1 MLEAQSKAIASRTSC
16 SLLPDRKVQE
26 LLPATVPPT
35 FQTPPDILKNMQGAD
50 NTVIIP
56 SILTALANAFG
67 EDLQIVNGYRG
78 FTFNHARVV
87 DTQANAVFG
96 TLKPDLTLYDP
107 R

>member
-1 MLEAQSKAIASRTSC
+1 
-16 SLLPDRKVQE
+16 
-26 LLPATVPPT
+26 
-35 FQTPPDILKNMQGAD
+35 MQGAD